1 MISFNKIKNMPL
13 QQLLIYK
20 DALEAL
26 RAKYEQ
32 DLVPLYGMVSKPG
45 MQTQQQKE
53 WTVKLTKVKGY
64 LSTVYQAIEDI
75 VFKELEE
82 QETYSNANK
91 ELLVENKEKKTNKNV
106 KKNSK
111 KN

>member
-1 MISFNKIKNMPL
+1 MISFNKIKNIPL

-32 DLVPLYGMVSKPG
+32 DLIPLYGMASKPG

-53 WTVKLTKVKGY
+53 WTVKLTKIKGY
-64 LSTVYQAIEDI
+64 LSAVYQEIEYTT
-75 VFKELEE
+75 FRELEVE
-82 QETYSNANK
+82 DSNTDK
-91 ELLVENKEKKTNKNV
+91 ELLVENNEQKTNKNV
-106 KKNSK
+106 KKNNR

>member
-1 MISFNKIKNMPL
+1 MINFNKIKNMPL

-26 RAKYEQ
+26 SAKYER
-32 DLVPLYGMVSKPG
+32 DLIPLYGMATKPG

-64 LSTVYQAIEDI
+64 LSTVYQEIECTT
-75 VFKELEE
+75 FRELEVE
-82 QETYSNANK
+82 DSNTDK
-91 ELLVENKEKKTNKNV
+91 ELLVENNEQKTNKNV
-106 KKNSK
+106 KKNNR

>member
-1 MISFNKIKNMPL
+1 MINFNRIKNMPL

-32 DLVPLYGMVSKPG
+32 DLVPLYGMASKPG

-64 LSTVYQAIEDI
+64 LSEVYKAIEYTT
-75 VFKELEE
+75 FRELEVE
-82 QETYSNANK
+82 DNNDKNK
-91 ELLVENKEKKTNKNV
+91 ELLVENNEQKTNKNV
-106 KKNSK
+106 KKNNR

>member
-1 MISFNKIKNMPL
+1 MINFNKIKNMPL

-26 RAKYEQ
+26 SAKYER
-32 DLVPLYGMVSKPG
+32 DLIPLYGMTTKPG

-64 LSTVYQAIEDI
+64 LSTVYQEIECTT
-75 VFKELEE
+75 FRELEVE
-82 QETYSNANK
+82 DSNTDK
-91 ELLVENKEKKTNKNV
+91 ELLVENNEQKTNKNV
-106 KKNSK
+106 KKNNR

>member
-1 MISFNKIKNMPL
+1 MINFNKIKNIPL

-26 RAKYEQ
+26 SEKYER
-32 DLVPLYGMVSKPG
+32 DLIPLYGMASQPG

-64 LSTVYQAIEDI
+64 LSTVYQAIEYTT
-75 VFKELEE
+75 FRELEVE
-82 QETYSNANK
+82 DNNDKNK
-91 ELLVENKEKKTNKNV
+91 ELLVENNKQKTNKNV
-106 KKNSK
+106 KKNNR

>member
-1 MISFNKIKNMPL
+1 MINFNKIKNMPL

-26 RAKYEQ
+26 SAKYER
-32 DLVPLYGMVSKPG
+32 DLIPLYGMATKPG

-64 LSTVYQAIEDI
+64 LSAVYQEIECTT
-75 VFKELEE
+75 FRELEVE
-82 QETYSNANK
+82 DNNANK
-91 ELLVENKEKKTNKNV
+91 ELLVESELPLN
-106 KKNSK
+106 
-111 KN
+111 

>member
-20 DALEAL
+20 DVLEAL

-32 DLVPLYGMVSKPG
+32 DLIPLYGMATKPG

-53 WTVKLTKVKGY
+53 WTVKLTKIKVY
-64 LSTVYQAIEDI
+64 LSAGDQEIECTT
-75 VFKELEE
+75 FRELEE
-82 QETYSNANK
+82 EDSNANK
-91 ELLVENKEKKTNKNV
+91 ELLFENNEQKTNKNV
-106 KKNSK
+106 KKNNR